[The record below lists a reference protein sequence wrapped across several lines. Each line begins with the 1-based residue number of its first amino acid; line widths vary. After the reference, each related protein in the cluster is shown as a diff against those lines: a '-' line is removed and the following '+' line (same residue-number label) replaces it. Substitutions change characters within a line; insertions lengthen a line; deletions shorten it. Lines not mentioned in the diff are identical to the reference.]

1 MINLKSKKGI
11 TVAALTITI
20 LLFLM
25 ILSTITF
32 SSLSSV
38 QIKKLNNMYSDI
50 ISLQEK
56 IDLYYL
62 KNGVLPVQDGS
73 GKITYSAENDS
84 NLKWLAQRNPNDG
97 NDYYEITSDTITKL
111 GGLALNNSKSDDKYY
126 INAVSHTI
134 YYSNGVQTEENA
146 EKIYTIDLSEYQAV
160 DLKNYQ

>member
-1 MINLKSKKGI
+1 MVNLKSKKGI

-73 GKITYSAENDS
+73 NKITYSADS
-84 NLKWLAQRNPNDG
+84 EIKWLSQRNPNDG
-97 NDYYEITSDTITKL
+97 NDYYEITADTIGKL
-111 GGLALNNSKSDDKYY
+111 GGIALNNSKSDDKYY

-134 YYSNGVQTEENA
+134 YYSNGVQTEEGA
-146 EKIYTIDLSEYQAV
+146 DKIYTIDLSEYQSV
-160 DLKNYQ
+160 DLTQYQ

>member
-1 MINLKSKKGI
+1 MVNLKSKKGI

-73 GKITYSAENDS
+73 GKITYSADS
-84 NLKWLAQRNPNDG
+84 EVEWLSQRNPNDG

>member
-73 GKITYSAENDS
+73 SKITYSAENASD
-84 NLKWLAQRNPNDG
+84 LKWLPQKVAWVSSRILTQLPLKKQGVRG
-97 NDYYEITSDTITKL
+97 TITSVPKRIQKFL
-111 GGLALNNSKSDDKYY
+111 R
-126 INAVSHTI
+126 
-134 YYSNGVQTEENA
+134 
-146 EKIYTIDLSEYQAV
+146 
-160 DLKNYQ
+160 